1 MDPACF
7 DDDKDRSSTVGA
19 MEDIKPQE
27 LSWFNC
33 RMKRFEL
40 TLTKTRTSKTR
51 KMPTM
56 ESRIHLVAYL
66 LLEEEEEL
74 VPVAFLLIVAG
85 WTLLLVSL
93 SLLYGSLWLH

>member
-1 MDPACF
+1 
-7 DDDKDRSSTVGA
+7 

-66 LLEEEEEL
+66 LLDEEE
-74 VPVAFLLIVAG
+74 PVLDDLFILIVAG

-93 SLLYGSLWLH
+93 LVLLYGSLWLH